1 MHQGVI
7 KVSHTFLYGIEIT
20 VLKTVMTIRMK
31 VRILTQVTV
40 KIQIPCRM
48 TRKIIKKPSQCRNES
63 SLESKVKD
71 LGSTV

>member
-1 MHQGVI
+1 
-7 KVSHTFLYGIEIT
+7 
-20 VLKTVMTIRMK
+20 MK
-31 VRILTQVTV
+31 ILTQVTV

-48 TRKIIKKPSQCRNES
+48 TRKIKKKPSQCRNES